1 MTANARFVPPARKEI
16 ADARLQRPVWSSAEP
31 RDPRLLWLDKNENTD
46 PIFQEVIIKALA
58 GIDPRSVTAYP
69 DTAPLYRRL
78 GDYLGVSPKSL
89 ILASGSDGVI
99 GAVFRTFVGSG
110 DVVLMTDPTY
120 AMYPVYAGIQ
130 GADVVRME
138 YAPGEDGPVLRPE
151 TVIESIRKHHPKLVC
166 LPNPD
171 SPTGNVFA
179 PDALKNVVRAALEA
193 GAMILVDEAYHP
205 FYDHTVL
212 PWIADFPNL
221 IIARTFSKAWG
232 LTGARLGYGVSTPEA
247 AALMQKVRPNYDGNM
262 IAAALALRLI
272 SDFEPD
278 MRASVERLNRGRDG
292 FIADMKALGFKALT
306 GHGNFCHVAFGPHAG
321 RAHAALSDLVL
332 YRKDNEAPCLK
343 GFSRFSATTA
353 ERFAPVVESIRD
365 AVRRP
370 C

>member
-1 MTANARFVPPARKEI
+1 
-16 ADARLQRPVWSSAEP
+16 
-31 RDPRLLWLDKNENTD
+31 
-46 PIFQEVIIKALA
+46 
-58 GIDPRSVTAYP
+58 
-69 DTAPLYRRL
+69 
-78 GDYLGVSPKSL
+78 
-89 ILASGSDGVI
+89 
-99 GAVFRTFVGSG
+99 
-110 DVVLMTDPTY
+110 
-120 AMYPVYAGIQ
+120 
-130 GADVVRME
+130 
-138 YAPGEDGPVLRPE
+138 
-151 TVIESIRKHHPKLVC
+151 
-166 LPNPD
+166 
-171 SPTGNVFA
+171 
-179 PDALKNVVRAALEA
+179 LEA